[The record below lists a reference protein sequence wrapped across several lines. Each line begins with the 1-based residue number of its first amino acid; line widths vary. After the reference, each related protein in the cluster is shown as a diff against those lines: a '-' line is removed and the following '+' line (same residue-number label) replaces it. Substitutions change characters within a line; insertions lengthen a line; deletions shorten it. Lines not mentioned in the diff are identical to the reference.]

1 MQTGQQVVCINDA
14 WEPWVFDFYKA
25 LPVKGKVYTLRD
37 ISPGKSNPNFGLDEQ
52 ARLIMSTS
60 DYDIRVT
67 LVELINPMDPSTN
80 PPQELGFKSDRFA
93 ELESAEATWAAQLTD
108 ELPRSSKQLT

>member
-1 MQTGQQVVCINDA
+1 
-14 WEPWVFDFYKA
+14 
-25 LPVKGKVYTLRD
+25 
-37 ISPGKSNPNFGLDEQ
+37 
-52 ARLIMSTS
+52 MSTS

-93 ELESAEATWAAQLTD
+93 ELEESQQTMTEQLTN
-108 ELPRSSKQLT
+108 ELTV